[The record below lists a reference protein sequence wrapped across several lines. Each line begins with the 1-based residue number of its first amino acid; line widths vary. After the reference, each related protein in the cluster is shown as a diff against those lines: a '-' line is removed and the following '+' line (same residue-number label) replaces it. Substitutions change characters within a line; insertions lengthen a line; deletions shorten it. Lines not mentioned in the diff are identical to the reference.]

1 MYFHQGG
8 IVKNMWATVV
18 CVYAACFCSFSS
30 APATE
35 NTEVIMHKELL
46 CVEVS
51 ETVETV
57 HCNHFVLFAHAFFD
71 LLLPFLFKHSYQP
84 VSHCLLVKAM
94 LVFWRTAQKCS
105 WRATQMQT
113 RSLIPHYVTT
123 TLSFRKK
130 DLTYWS
136 VQPRSIAPF
145 IVFTHQISPNLAP
158 RATFWC

>member
-1 MYFHQGG
+1 
-8 IVKNMWATVV
+8 MWATVV

-84 VSHCLLVKAM
+84 VSILATA
-94 LVFWRTAQKCS
+94 FWSKRCWFS
-105 WRATQMQT
+105 GGLH
-113 RSLIPHYVTT
+113 RSV
-123 TLSFRKK
+123 
-130 DLTYWS
+130 
-136 VQPRSIAPF
+136 AE
-145 IVFTHQISPNLAP
+145 
-158 RATFWC
+158 